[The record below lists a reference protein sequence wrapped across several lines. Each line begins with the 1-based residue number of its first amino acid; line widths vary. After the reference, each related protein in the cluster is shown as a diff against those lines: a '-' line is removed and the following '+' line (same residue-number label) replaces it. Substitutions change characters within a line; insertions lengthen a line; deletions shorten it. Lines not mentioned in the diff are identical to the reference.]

1 MFLRLQKRRG
11 RGIIYAYFFMDVIKE
26 KLKLLPDSSGV
37 YIMLDCYGN
46 VIYVGK
52 ARVLKNR
59 VRQYFHSAPKPEK
72 VMRMVE
78 NIADF
83 NYIITAT
90 EIDALALENNLIK
103 KYKPKYNILLKD
115 DKTYPYIKVDTR
127 EEFPGFYVTRKI
139 KKDGCRYFG
148 PFMGGINYKDILETC
163 QLLFCVRLCRTSITA
178 TPKRECLN
186 YHIQKCCAPCAQ
198 RISREEYAERVKQAL
213 NFLDGNYSAASEIL
227 KSKMLAAAENEAFEL
242 ALDYK
247 NKLSMLSKLE
257 AKRITTINKAIDAD
271 VIAYATNGL
280 YSAVS
285 MLITRKGI
293 MQGGASFALD
303 DAHTSDADALTSFIT
318 QYYSVHEPPAEII
331 AQEYCEKE
339 FLEAFFKDKLK
350 KNVTVT
356 LAKQGVKARLL
367 DMAGENVRDYLL
379 KSVERIKH
387 KDDMTLNA
395 CERLQNLLSL
405 SRYPRRM
412 ECYDISNVSGV
423 DKVASMVVF
432 IDGEADKT
440 SYRRFR
446 IMTVEGADDFASLKE
461 VLLRRLKKLGTE
473 EEERFP
479 KPDLVIIDGGK
490 GQLSAVKQIFD
501 ELGVD
506 GIDLVSIAKQEE
518 EIFTLSSAESVKLPK
533 SDYSLRVVQR
543 IRDEAHRFA
552 VTYFRNLHSK
562 NSLASVLDGIEGVG
576 KRKRIALMEKF
587 SNIERIMNATEEEL
601 AKTEGIGPALAKK
614 IKAYLS
620 ENL

>member
-1 MFLRLQKRRG
+1 
-11 RGIIYAYFFMDVIKE
+11 MDVIKE
-26 KLKLLPDSSGV
+26 KLKLLPDSPGV

-163 QLLFCVRLCRTSITA
+163 QLLFCVRLCHTSITA

-186 YHIQKCCAPCAQ
+186 YHIQKCCAPCAH
-198 RISREEYAERVKQAL
+198 RISREEYGERVKQAL

-285 MLITRKGI
+285 MLVTRKGI

-395 CERLQNLLSL
+395 CERLQTLLSL

-446 IMTVEGADDFASLKE
+446 IKTVEGADDFASLKE

-576 KRKRIALMEKF
+576 KRKRVALMEKF

>member
-1 MFLRLQKRRG
+1 
-11 RGIIYAYFFMDVIKE
+11 MDIVHE
-26 KLKLLPDSSGV
+26 KLKMLPDSPGV
-37 YIMLDCYGN
+37 YIMLDKFGN

-59 VRQYFHSAPKPEK
+59 VRQYFQHSPKPEK

-78 NIADF
+78 NVADF

-115 DKTYPYIKVDTR
+115 DKTYPYIKVDMR
-127 EEFPGFYVTRKI
+127 DDFPSFYVTRKI

-163 QLLFCVRLCRTSITA
+163 QLLFSVRLCRTPVKA

-186 YHIQKCCAPCAQ
+186 YHIGKCCAPCAHK
-198 RISREEYAERVKQAL
+198 ITKEEYAERVKLAL
-213 NFLDGNYSAASEIL
+213 SFLDGNYSKASEIL
-227 KSKMLAAAENEAFEL
+227 KEKMLNAAENEAFEL

-257 AKRITTINKAIDAD
+257 AKRITSINKPIDAD
-271 VIAYATNGL
+271 IIAYAANGL
-280 YSAVS
+280 YSAVNV
-285 MLITRKGI
+285 LVTRKGI

-303 DAHTSDADALTSFIT
+303 EAHVSDAEALTSFIT
-318 QYYSVHEPPAEII
+318 QYYTAHEPPPEII
-331 AQEYCEKE
+331 ADGYCEKE
-339 FLEAFFKDKLK
+339 FVESFFREKLGK
-350 KNVTVT
+350 TVTVT
-356 LAKQGVKARLL
+356 LARQGTKARLL
-367 DMAGENVRDYLL
+367 DMAKENAQDYLN

-387 KDDMTLNA
+387 KDDMTVNA
-395 CERLQNLLSL
+395 CTRLMEQLSL
-405 SRYPRRM
+405 SRYPRRA

-446 IMTVEGADDFASLKE
+446 IKTVEGADDFASLKE
-461 VLLRRLKKLGTE
+461 VLLRRLSKLGTE
-473 EEERFP
+473 EEDRFP
-479 KPDLVIIDGGK
+479 KPDLVVIDGGK
-490 GQLSAVKQIFD
+490 GQLSAVRQIFD
-501 ELGVD
+501 EMGVE
-506 GIDLVSIAKQEE
+506 GIDLISIAKQEE
-518 EIFTLSSAESVKLPK
+518 EIFTLNSPESIKIPR
-533 SDYSLRVVQR
+533 SDYSLRMVQR
-543 IRDEAHRFA
+543 MRDEAHRFA

-562 NSLASVLDGIEGVG
+562 NSLQSVLDGIEGVG
-576 KRKRIALMEKF
+576 KQKRIALMNRF
-587 SNIERIMNATEEEL
+587 QNIEKIMTATEEEI
-601 AKTEGIGPALAKK
+601 AKTEGIGAALAHR
-614 IKAYLS
+614 IKTYLN